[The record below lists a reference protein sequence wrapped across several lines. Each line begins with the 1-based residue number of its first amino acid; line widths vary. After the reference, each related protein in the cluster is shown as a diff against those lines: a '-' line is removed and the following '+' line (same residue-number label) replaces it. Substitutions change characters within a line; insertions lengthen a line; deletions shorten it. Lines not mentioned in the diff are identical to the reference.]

1 MHSGPVEK
9 IFVHL
14 YLGGSLRQPIPGQDL
29 GWNEITATAIQES
42 ARDHKWQASILATC
56 LIAAQRAQ
64 SFLAAEF
71 KTAQKP
77 DQPAWRIVFHRAS

>member
-9 IFVHL
+9 FFVHL

-29 GWNEITATAIQES
+29 GWNEITAAAIQES
-42 ARDHKWQASILATC
+42 ARDQKWQALILATYP
-56 LIAAQRAQ
+56 IAAQRAK
-64 SFLAAEF
+64 SFVAAEL

-77 DQPAWRIVFHRAS
+77 DQPVRHPTY